1 MRQREELLS
10 KKQKEEE
17 KRKVFVKEMAE
28 KKVAERAEVV
38 QQARRLLQQ
47 KKPLCRQINRALL
60 VSEVLSHERSVHVIS
75 KPDSPLIKLK
85 IVHYDLYQ
93 CLRELDAQVALQ
105 KTIRAMDKE
114 QDEKYANSIKTDIAK
129 YEEQKKQEME
139 EETKKTMDYRI
150 ALKKQ

>member
-85 IVHYDLYQ
+85 IVHYDLY
-93 CLRELDAQVALQ
+93 
-105 KTIRAMDKE
+105 
-114 QDEKYANSIKTDIAK
+114 
-129 YEEQKKQEME
+129 
-139 EETKKTMDYRI
+139 
-150 ALKKQ
+150 